1 MFEDWPDEQP
11 PPPRRVIDP
20 PAPVL
25 VDLGLAIL
33 GDRNGFGMNG
43 VPLRVRAGGLVVS
56 GRVPGLV
63 RAWARTNS
71 GGWLCLVDFIL
82 STSNGRGH
90 VRVRQWCSS
99 RAVEKADDQ

>member
-1 MFEDWPDEQP
+1 MFEDWPEEQP
-11 PPPRRVIDP
+11 SPRRVVDP
-20 PAPVL
+20 PKPVT
-25 VDLGLAIL
+25 VDLGLAIP
-33 GDRNGFGMNG
+33 GDGNGFGVNG

-56 GRVPGLV
+56 GRVPGLL

-71 GGWLCLVDFIL
+71 GGWLGLVDFTL

-99 RAVEKADDQ
+99 RAVQKADDQ